1 VPDTQIVPLQESEM
15 CCGSAGVYNITQPG
29 MAMQLLKRKMKHIK
43 ATGAR
48 VVVTGNPGCMMQLML
63 GAQKYD
69 VPVEVKHPVEILDA
83 ATNSNNKNNEYS

>member
-1 VPDTQIVPLQESEM
+1 
-15 CCGSAGVYNITQPG
+15 
-29 MAMQLLKRKMKHIK
+29 MAMQLLERKMKHIK

-69 VPVEVKHPVEILDA
+69 VPVEVKHPVEILDE
-83 ATNSNNKNNEYS
+83 ATNKR